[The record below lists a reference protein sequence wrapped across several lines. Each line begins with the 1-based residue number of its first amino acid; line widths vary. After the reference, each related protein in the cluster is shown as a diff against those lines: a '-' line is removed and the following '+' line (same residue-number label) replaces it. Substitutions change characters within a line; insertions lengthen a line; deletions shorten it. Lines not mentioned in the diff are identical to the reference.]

1 MEVFII
7 FLLIRLA
14 SVYCVQTF
22 FVPDEYWQSLEVA
35 HKLTFDYGYLTWE
48 WHQGIRSYIPP
59 LIISGFYKLVDLI
72 GVDYISVLVIIMMY
86 YLLI

>member
-1 MEVFII
+1 MKVFIQ

-14 SVYCVQTF
+14 SVYFVQTF

-35 HKLTFDYGYLTWE
+35 HKLAFNFGHLTWE

-59 LIISGFYKLVDLI
+59 LIISGFYKLMEFLR
-72 GVDYISVLVIIMMY
+72 VDYVSVLVIIFRNK
-86 YLLI
+86 